1 MDGKLLSGIVL
12 GIVFTLSLA
21 FILVPSE
28 GGIPPTPAWQ
38 NIATNDTNST
48 TIPAWVNATAFNDNL
63 WIISDGSILIEVI
76 DYEGGA
82 E

>member
-1 MDGKLLSGIVL
+1 MDGGLLAGIGL
-12 GIVFTLSLA
+12 GIVFCISLA
-21 FILVPSE
+21 FILTPSE

-48 TIPAWVNATAFNDNL
+48 TIPAWVNATSFNDNL

-76 DYEGGA
+76 DYDGGA
-82 E
+82 Q